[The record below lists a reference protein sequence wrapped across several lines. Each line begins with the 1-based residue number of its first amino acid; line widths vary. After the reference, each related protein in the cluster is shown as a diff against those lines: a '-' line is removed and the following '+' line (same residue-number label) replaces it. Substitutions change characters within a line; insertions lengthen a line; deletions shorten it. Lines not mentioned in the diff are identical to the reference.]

1 MPLIDLDR
9 FLSGDARVMQYSAI
23 RQMAKI
29 ASQPGMIS
37 FAAGAPNAETFPVQE
52 IAEVASSLLA
62 KDGKTALQYGL
73 TLGFAGLVEAVVE
86 FSTQKGIRDLGREQ
100 VAICSGSQ
108 QALDL
113 IGRLIID
120 PGDVVFVE
128 LPSYIGAISAFRN
141 LQARLIGVGQGED
154 GIEIDDLIKAIEGT
168 RRSGMRAKMI
178 YVIPNFQN
186 PSGVTLSLA
195 KRQQLLDVAEK
206 HDLLILEDDPY
217 GEVYFNKALAE
228 KRLPLK
234 SFDREGRVI
243 YTSTFSKILAP
254 GLRAGWILAA
264 PRIVQKLDMAK
275 QSTDLCGSM
284 LDQRIVAE
292 CWKRGVIQTHLPE
305 IREFY
310 HSRCQVM
317 LESLRKFMPNSVRW
331 TEPEGG
337 LFLWVTLPQ
346 NQNSEQLLDSCLKQA
361 SVSYVIGQP
370 FHVNGEGSNCLRLA
384 FSKESEDNIRVGI
397 ERLAKVFKSHF
408 E

>member
-1 MPLIDLDR
+1 MINIDP
-9 FLSGDARVMQYSAI
+9 FFSGDASVMQYSAI
-23 RQMAKI
+23 RQMAKM
-29 ASQPGMIS
+29 ASQQGMIS
-37 FAAGAPNAETFPVQE
+37 FAAGAPNADTFPVQE
-52 IAEVASSLLA
+52 IGDIASSLLA
-62 KDGKTALQYGL
+62 TDGKTALQYGL
-73 TLGFAGLVEAVVE
+73 TLGFGGLVEAVLE
-86 FSTQKGIRDLGREQ
+86 FSAQKGIPAMGPEQ
-100 VAICSGSQ
+100 VAISSGSQ
-108 QALDL
+108 QGLDL
-113 IGRLIID
+113 IGRLLID

-141 LQARLIGVGQGED
+141 LQARLIGVRQGDD
-154 GIEIDDLIKAIEGT
+154 GIEIDDLIKAIESV
-168 RRSGMRAKMI
+168 RRSGMRPKMI

-186 PSGVTLSLA
+186 PSGVTLSMT

-228 KRLPLK
+228 KRQPIK
-234 SFDREGRVI
+234 SFDQQGRVI
-243 YTSTFSKILAP
+243 YLSTFSKILAP
-254 GLRAGWILAA
+254 GLRTGWLLAA
-264 PRIVQKLDMAK
+264 PEIIAKLDMAK

-292 CWKRGVIQTHLPE
+292 CWKRGVIQKHLPE
-305 IREFY
+305 IRRFY

-317 LESLRKFMPNSVRW
+317 LECLKKLMPSGVRW

-346 NQNSEQLLDSCLKQA
+346 NQSSEQLLDICLREA
-361 SVSYVIGQP
+361 SVSFVIGQP
-370 FHVNGEGSNCLRLA
+370 FHVNGEGTNCLRLA

-397 ERLAKVFKSHF
+397 ERLAKIFKSHL